1 MSDHTTVLPE
11 YPAQP
16 APRRSRGGLIAVVAS
31 VVVVV
36 LVAAGGFAA
45 WRWFSGGGPRPAEV
59 LPASTFALVT
69 VDLDPSGGQKV
80 AAIKTLRKFPEFRD
94 HVRLKTDSDPLERLF
109 EEARKL
115 GSCKGMDY
123 QPYVKS

>member
-16 APRRSRGGLIAVVAS
+16 EPRKSRGGTVAVIAS

-69 VDLDPSGGQKV
+69 VDLDPSGGQKLE
-80 AAIKTLRKFPEFRD
+80 AIRTLRSFPALRD
-94 HVRLKTDSDPLERLF
+94 QLGLTSDSDVLHRLF
-109 EEARKL
+109 AQVQKHGRCTDL
-115 GSCKGMDY
+115 DY
-123 QPYVKS
+123 GRDLE